1 MKQDFDN
8 VRIEESLQELESVI
22 GVFKELIESQRFG
35 IMPLH
40 QLQDARL
47 ELSSVYAKLGT
58 GQKFEPA
65 ELEQQL
71 RKAYDSLKAVATKS
85 TDSQIREFAPG
96 AESFIIELIKN
107 VLYSFADPSSKNKTL
122 EPAHT

>member
-1 MKQDFDN
+1 MKQDFDH

-96 AESFIIELIKN
+96 AESFIIELIMN
-107 VLYSFADPSSKNKTL
+107 VLYSFAEPSSKNKTL